1 MKKYATS
8 IAVMFLA
15 WNAMT
20 LSAGAA
26 KFGDAST
33 DYVTQDKISKTP
45 IKTPSAATSVPVP
58 APAPAASSNPWQTPK
73 MPASTDLTPAVAVPA
88 ALPTSDL
95 SAPVGPAAMPEMKN
109 LIDIKP
115 PDITVPNYEARYKAM
130 LNAKAKAI
138 SERKKHLKLIDRI
151 LEEVANYGIW
161 LMLGLIAF
169 VLIYTIYKEK
179 ETEQKIA
186 AGQEQLEQKEQGE
199 KKDIW
204 QDEF

>member
-1 MKKYATS
+1 MKRYVPRVL
-8 IAVMFLA
+8 AVMFLV
-15 WNAMT
+15 WNTVTPFAE
-20 LSAGAA
+20 AA
-26 KFGDAST
+26 KFGGAST
-33 DYVTQDKISKTP
+33 DYITQDEISKAPIKAPAAATTP
-45 IKTPSAATSVPVP
+45 IP
-58 APAPAASSNPWQTPK
+58 APAPAQASNPWQAPK
-73 MPASTDLTPAVAVPA
+73 SPTGADLTPAVIAPA

-95 SAPVGPAAMPEMKN
+95 GAPVGPAAMPEMKN
-109 LIDIKP
+109 LVDIKP

-130 LNAKAKAI
+130 ISAKVKAVA
-138 SERKKHLKLIDRI
+138 ERKKHLKLVDRI

-161 LMLGLIAF
+161 IMLGLIAF

-186 AGQEQLEQKEQGE
+186 AGQEQLEQKQMGE

>member
-1 MKKYATS
+1 
-8 IAVMFLA
+8 
-15 WNAMT
+15 
-20 LSAGAA
+20 
-26 KFGDAST
+26 
-33 DYVTQDKISKTP
+33 
-45 IKTPSAATSVPVP
+45 
-58 APAPAASSNPWQTPK
+58 
-73 MPASTDLTPAVAVPA
+73 
-88 ALPTSDL
+88 
-95 SAPVGPAAMPEMKN
+95 MPEMKN
-109 LIDIKP
+109 LVDIKP

-179 ETEQKIA
+179 ETEQKIV
-186 AGQEQLEQKEQGE
+186 AGQERLEQKEQGE